1 LADNRLTEA
10 EYNAF
15 REFLARSSGI
25 VLGDQKH
32 YLVVSRL
39 SRLARD
45 AGLGSLND
53 LLARLPRDRALA
65 REAIEAMTTNE
76 TSWFRDRHPYVNL
89 RDHILPELGAR
100 SRSLRIWSAACSSG
114 QEPYSISIMVDE
126 SQRMHPLVPAPQ
138 VQIVGTDVAE
148 RVIRDAQLAT
158 YDRFSMGRGI
168 DEELRARYFVER
180 DETWELN
187 ARIKSR
193 VSFRVFNL
201 LESYATLGRFD
212 VIFCRNVLI
221 YFSAATKEDVL
232 RRLAQALNPGGYLVL
247 GAAETVGNT
256 GEPLELV
263 RFGTGSAYRRRG

>member
-1 LADNRLTEA
+1 MADNRLTEA
-10 EYNAF
+10 EYDAF

-39 SRLARD
+39 SRLARES
-45 AGLGSLND
+45 GLDSLSE

-76 TSWFRDRHPYVNL
+76 TSWFRDRHPYLNL

-138 VQIVGTDVAE
+138 VQIIGTDVAE
-148 RVIRDAQLAT
+148 RVIREAQQAT

-168 DEELRARYFVER
+168 DEELRARYFVQHG
-180 DETWELN
+180 ETWDLS
-187 ARIKSR
+187 AKVKAR

-232 RRLAQALNPGGYLVL
+232 RRLAQALNPGGYLML
-247 GAAETVGNT
+247 GAAETVGSAA
-256 GEPLELV
+256 EFLELV
-263 RFGTGSAYRRRG
+263 RFGTGSAYRRRA

>member
-1 LADNRLTEA
+1 MADNRLTEP
-10 EYNAF
+10 EYDAF

-39 SRLARD
+39 GRLTRE
-45 AGLGSLND
+45 AGLASLSD

-100 SRSLRIWSAACSSG
+100 LSSMRIWSAACSSG

-126 SQRMHPLVPAPQ
+126 SQRMHPRVPAPQ
-138 VQIVGTDVAE
+138 VQIIGTDVAA
-148 RVIRDAQLAT
+148 RVIRDAQRAT

-168 DEELRARYFVER
+168 DDELRARYFVEDDDGWHLAER
-180 DETWELN
+180 V
-187 ARIKSR
+187 KSR
-193 VSFRVFNL
+193 VSLRVFNL
-201 LESYATLGRFD
+201 LESYAPLGRFD

-247 GAAETVGNT
+247 GAAETAGSAAD
-256 GEPLELV
+256 LLDLV
-263 RFGTGSAYRRRG
+263 RFASASAYRRRS

>member
-1 LADNRLTEA
+1 MADNRLTEA
-10 EYNAF
+10 EYDAF

-39 SRLARD
+39 SRLARES
-45 AGLGSLND
+45 GLDSLSE

-76 TSWFRDRHPYVNL
+76 TSWFRDRHPYLNL

-138 VQIVGTDVAE
+138 VQIIGTDVAE
-148 RVIRDAQLAT
+148 RVIREAQLAT

-168 DEELRARYFVER
+168 DDELRARYFMQQG
-180 DETWELN
+180 ETWDLS
-187 ARIKSR
+187 AKVKSR

-221 YFSAATKEDVL
+221 YFSPATKEDVL
-232 RRLAQALNPGGYLVL
+232 RRLAQALNPGGYLML
-247 GAAETVGNT
+247 GAAETVGSAA
-256 GEPLELV
+256 EFLELV
-263 RFGTGSAYRRRG
+263 RFGTGSAYRRRA